1 MRSGMLVLTWDKRCK
16 IAIGAAKGLAYLHE
30 GLHTAL
36 FSQQLAPQDAA
47 MHPRSPSRLT
57 NGVATFPLSALSLPL
72 AICHHYPFP
81 LNPLFSTYCS
91 SLYEHYIATR
101 HTMHIYSQVLE
112 KLAPHIQQV
121 SMESNG
127 KGVLIDGVPLPFEAG
142 EIDFGEVGSS
152 HDDSIVD
159 FIRGNMN
166 LEEAAQ
172 IPRRTT
178 RSLASSSAQNLLHL

>member
-1 MRSGMLVLTWDKRCK
+1 
-16 IAIGAAKGLAYLHE
+16 
-30 GLHTAL
+30 
-36 FSQQLAPQDAA
+36 
-47 MHPRSPSRLT
+47 
-57 NGVATFPLSALSLPL
+57 
-72 AICHHYPFP
+72 
-81 LNPLFSTYCS
+81 
-91 SLYEHYIATR
+91 
-101 HTMHIYSQVLE
+101 MHIYSQVLE

-142 EIDFGEVGSS
+142 EVGSN

-166 LEEAAQ
+166 SEEAAQ

-178 RSLASSSAQNLLHL
+178 RSLASSSTQNFASSLVKFFLFSISFWSLVLSYIIIS

>member
-1 MRSGMLVLTWDKRCK
+1 
-16 IAIGAAKGLAYLHE
+16 
-30 GLHTAL
+30 
-36 FSQQLAPQDAA
+36 
-47 MHPRSPSRLT
+47 
-57 NGVATFPLSALSLPL
+57 
-72 AICHHYPFP
+72 
-81 LNPLFSTYCS
+81 
-91 SLYEHYIATR
+91 
-101 HTMHIYSQVLE
+101 MHIYSQVLE

-142 EIDFGEVGSS
+142 EVGSN

-166 LEEAAQ
+166 SEEAAQ

-178 RSLASSSAQNLLHL
+178 RFKLYFERTKSGELQHHKMR